1 MDKLFDL
8 RHKLWIRLRLA
19 TPPVLQAS
27 LQEAKEIALI
37 LGKPFL
43 TLHEWQGQG
52 KGGALTVSYVGFEYA
67 KPHLKSILFV
77 EEPTEK
83 EIGAVS
89 IWQLERLADS
99 LDTDLSYIVADKRL
113 VYRLPRQNALVLPYW
128 TRMVLDVRGEW
139 EEVVQRFSHSVRR
152 NELRLIRKYGYT
164 YEVSH
169 SDADF
174 ETFYHTMYVPTIT
187 RRHADLADLMSL
199 EVAYQYFQRG
209 LLMLIKRDK
218 QHVAGAVCHQ
228 EQKVFYAIIMGTL
241 NGDEQLIR
249 EGAMATCYYSWIHW
263 AHRQGYEAV
272 DFWGSR
278 PYMMDLFSY
287 KRKWGATVG
296 VSPDMPQRIWL
307 RIRHNTPAVCQFLK
321 DNPCITL
328 DDKGRLWGLVVA
340 DDLNN
345 IDPGTK
351 ASWRKQYD
359 TPGLSGLH
367 IRSVSDLLSSN
378 G

>member
-1 MDKLFDL
+1 M
-8 RHKLWIRLRLA
+8 
-19 TPPVLQAS
+19 
-27 LQEAKEIALI
+27 
-37 LGKPFL
+37 
-43 TLHEWQGQG
+43 
-52 KGGALTVSYVGFEYA
+52 
-67 KPHLKSILFV
+67 
-77 EEPTEK
+77 
-83 EIGAVS
+83 
-89 IWQLERLADS
+89 
-99 LDTDLSYIVADKRL
+99 
-113 VYRLPRQNALVLPYW
+113 
-128 TRMVLDVRGEW
+128 
-139 EEVVQRFSHSVRR
+139 
-152 NELRLIRKYGYT
+152 
-164 YEVSH
+164 
-169 SDADF
+169 
-174 ETFYHTMYVPTIT
+174 
-187 RRHADLADLMSL
+187 
-199 EVAYQYFQRG
+199 
-209 LLMLIKRDK
+209 
-218 QHVAGAVCHQ
+218 
-228 EQKVFYAIIMGTL
+228 FYAIIMGTL

-263 AHRQGYEAV
+263 AHRQGYEAVDCWGCLSPGAKGVLCYHHGYEAV

-359 TPGLSGLH
+359 TPGLNGLL
-367 IRSVSDLLSSN
+367 IRSVSDLSSPN